1 MDLAAQVSM
10 CVFVS
15 LLVMRNSEV
24 FETAYFIEKVDKF
37 FNCLNVSNF
46 TQGKH
51 SRKPFQEPYRNAD
64 EFVLASYFLVLEGFL
79 TFLAWQTS
87 VETSLRDTKSA

>member
-1 MDLAAQVSM
+1 MQIMSGTVS
-10 CVFVS
+10 S
-15 LLVMRNSEV
+15 ALLYTGNSEV

-37 FNCLNVSNF
+37 FDCLNVSNF

-64 EFVLASYFLVLEGFL
+64 
-79 TFLAWQTS
+79 
-87 VETSLRDTKSA
+87 DTRLKVYQICISI

>member
-1 MDLAAQVSM
+1 MSSTISSA
-10 CVFVS
+10 
-15 LLVMRNSEV
+15 LLYAGNSEV

-37 FNCLNVSNF
+37 FDCLNVSNF

-64 EFVLASYFLVLEGFL
+64 DTRLKVYQVFNNIIYYIFL
-79 TFLAWQTS
+79 S
-87 VETSLRDTKSA
+87 S

>member
-1 MDLAAQVSM
+1 MQIMSGTVS
-10 CVFVS
+10 S
-15 LLVMRNSEV
+15 ALLYTGNSEV

-37 FNCLNVSNF
+37 FDCLNVSNF

-64 EFVLASYFLVLEGFL
+64 DTRHIKFVLAYKYYIFL
-79 TFLAWQTS
+79 S
-87 VETSLRDTKSA
+87 S